1 MSHRYTIQNDAE
13 QGEQRRARNI
23 KGKYYKGMRQ
33 LFIGQYTVRLHILL
47 SFNVEEFFAN
57 KWYHQLLTKDDLALQ
72 RLGSDFA
79 VEQLM
84 DDIKDDFDR
93 MSRIV
98 RNNTKIDGMFD
109 NHGENY
115 IIGFYVRT
123 YELISTD
130 DIEPFNPLTRRM
142 RNTQQYVIIISIQN

>member
-98 RNNTKIDGMFD
+98 RNNT
-109 NHGENY
+109 
-115 IIGFYVRT
+115 
-123 YELISTD
+123 
-130 DIEPFNPLTRRM
+130 
-142 RNTQQYVIIISIQN
+142 